1 MREFFSVH
9 SHRRQI
15 LLAGTALV
23 VAYVR
28 SFFQYHQYGWN
39 SVLEFLTSWFI
50 HYIAVIVFIVVAGAV
65 AQVYAK
71 HFLGDQWN
79 FKELTI
85 KEVYVYAPLFVLVAA
100 VMMFLIAHWPHT
112 SGDRYE

>member
-23 VAYVR
+23 AAYVR
-28 SFFQYHQYGWN
+28 TFFQYHQYGWN

-50 HYIAVIVFIVVAGAV
+50 HSLHSCHRVHCGGRRGRAGLCQA
-65 AQVYAK
+65 
-71 HFLGDQWN
+71 
-79 FKELTI
+79 
-85 KEVYVYAPLFVLVAA
+85 LFGRSMDL
-100 VMMFLIAHWPHT
+100 
-112 SGDRYE
+112 

>member
-65 AQVYAK
+65 GAGLCQA
-71 HFLGDQWN
+71 
-79 FKELTI
+79 
-85 KEVYVYAPLFVLVAA
+85 LFGRSMDL
-100 VMMFLIAHWPHT
+100 
-112 SGDRYE
+112 